1 MKLIFGFLLFLGM
14 SSHAQHQHNM
24 PGMSDTTMKSM
35 TGKTSTSKN
44 PSTTKPPK
52 MTMGGH
58 YKAMTSDTT
67 KPGMKMN
74 MNQDNTMGNM
84 HDSMKGMDME
94 QMSMSMSHSF
104 SRNLPISRDGSGTSW
119 MPDESPMYMY
129 MIMKDKSMFMVHG
142 NFFLRYTKQDLF
154 NTGSRGGH
162 HFDAPNWFMGMY
174 NRYVG
179 AKGLFNASAMIS
191 FDPLLVT
198 QAGYPLLFQSG
209 ESYKG
214 KKLVDRQHPHDLF
227 SGLSIAYTQ
236 MLNKDADVFA
246 YFGYPGEPAL
256 GPPTFMH
263 RISALNDPD
272 APLGHHWQD
281 ATHITF
287 GVGTLGIRYKN
298 LKVEGS
304 IFTGREPDENRY
316 DFDKMR
322 FDSYSYR
329 LSFNPSRNWA
339 LQFSQGFI
347 HSPELL
353 EPKNNVTRTTA
364 SIVHSIWL
372 NATDR
377 YIAQS
382 LVWGMNNSSNGIN
395 EHSVLY
401 EANLQFSKQAV
412 YGRYEFVQKSS
423 EELDL
428 QVEFGDVNFNINAFT
443 LGYNRAIWNCPYIQL
458 AAGAQ
463 ATINVSPHEL
473 QSLYGKNPI
482 GGEFY
487 LQLKPSMHRHH

>member
-1 MKLIFGFLLFLGM
+1 MKFIFALIFSLVGVFGQ
-14 SSHAQHQHNM
+14 AQHQHNM
-24 PGMSDTTMKSM
+24 PVMP
-35 TGKTSTSKN
+35 KT
-44 PSTTKPPK
+44 
-52 MTMGGH
+52 
-58 YKAMTSDTT
+58 DTT
-67 KPGMKMN
+67 KPTMKMN
-74 MNQDNTMGNM
+74 QNMAMDMGDTMK
-84 HDSMKGMDME
+84 HGMDTAE
-94 QMSMSMSHSF
+94 MSMTMSHAY
-104 SRNLPISRDGSGTSW
+104 SRNLPMRRDGSGTSW
-119 MPDESPMYMY
+119 MPDASPMYMY
-129 MIMKDKSMFMVHG
+129 MAMKNKSMFMLHG
-142 NFFLRYTKQDLF
+142 NIFLRYTKQDLF
-154 NTGSRGGH
+154 DKGSRGGH

-174 NRYVG
+174 NRYLG
-179 AKGLFNASAMIS
+179 TKGLFNATAMIS

-263 RISALNDPD
+263 RISTMNNPD

-287 GVGTLGIRYKN
+287 GVGTLGVRYKN
-298 LKVEGS
+298 FKLEGS
-304 IFTGREPDENRY
+304 IFTGREPDEDRY
-316 DFDKMR
+316 DFDQLR

-329 LSFNPSRNWA
+329 LSFNPSKNWA

-353 EPKNNVTRTTA
+353 ESEIDVTRTTA

-372 NATDR
+372 SGHDR
-377 YIAQS
+377 YLAQS
-382 LVWGMNNSSNGIN
+382 AVWGLNHSSDGHN
-395 EHSVLY
+395 EHSALY
-401 EANLQFSKQAV
+401 EANLQLNKQAV

-423 EELDL
+423 GELDL
-428 QVEFGDVNFNINAFT
+428 LTDFGDTNFNINAFT
-443 LGYNRAIWNCPYIQL
+443 LGYSRTLCHLTYLQL

-463 ATINVSPHEL
+463 ATINFSPSALHD
-473 QSLYGKNPI
+473 LYGPTPI
-482 GGEFY
+482 GAQVY
-487 LQLKPSMHRHH
+487 LQLKPNLRGHE